1 MKKEKNLRIFLYVVT
16 ILSLIYTCY
25 TVFQAYGTFT
35 SYYQGIA
42 YQFIDVFAYV
52 ISSCYAPLCFTI
64 LFYVMITALDIWCNH
79 LENEVS
85 GGVLHVEA
93 DENPIKEI
101 KKEARA
107 QYKDDK
113 DLAKGAAKID
123 KAVVKEE
130 KESIDEMARSQK
142 EATKELAKENKDD
155 LNKVAEDEKK
165 FAAEDK
171 RIKDKEIDE
180 TKKEAI
186 KEAKEAK
193 NLVDEA
199 ARQAKKDA
207 KK

>member
-42 YQFIDVFAYV
+42 YQFLDVFAYV

-64 LFYVMITALDIWCNH
+64 LFYVMIVALDIWCDY
-79 LENEVS
+79 LEKEVA

-93 DENPIKEI
+93 NEDPTKEI
-101 KKEARA
+101 KKAAKE

-142 EATKELAKENKDD
+142 EAAKELAKENRAE
-155 LNKVAEDEKK
+155 LNKIAEDEKK

-186 KEAKEAK
+186 KDAKEAEDLVKETAKQVKK
-193 NLVDEA
+193 N
-199 ARQAKKDA
+199 AKK
-207 KK
+207 